1 MYKRQDDILVWDP
14 HGSGRYL
21 AAYQVVAVT
30 EKTVQMREI
39 KFDSD
44 GQPEKNNFKK
54 EARVIRRKPYINLIT
69 NQWGICG
76 AGQRIL
82 RKLAKKEDDENAE
95 SNI

>member
-1 MYKRQDDILVWDP
+1 MDNLKKI
-14 HGSGRYL
+14 
-21 AAYQVVAVT
+21 
-30 EKTVQMREI
+30 
-39 KFDSD
+39 
-44 GQPEKNNFKK
+44 NFKK

-95 SNI
+95 SDI